1 MTVWTIESDEW
12 AGGGDVA
19 RGLAHRAGVPL
30 VAEQFLVAL
39 ALELGTTVT
48 AARAIE
54 REATSPALRYALAV
68 GAAMRPA
75 PELVRRLEHYRDC
88 RGVFERTAN
97 EAARGPCV
105 IVGHGAYAILAD
117 RPGTQHVRLRA
128 PLEWKT
134 RRLADDACISPA
146 AARRLI
152 RADERL
158 RRRRLRR
165 VFGLDAGDLTPFD
178 AVYDTS
184 RLSPDA
190 IVDALLALAGRAA
203 LPEVRAS
210 SAG

>member
-19 RGLAHRAGVPL
+19 RRLADRASVPL

-54 REATSPALRYALAV
+54 REATSPALRFALAA

-75 PELVRRLEHYRDC
+75 PELIRRLESYRDC
-88 RGVFERTAN
+88 RGVFERTAH
-97 EAARGPCV
+97 EAARSACV
-105 IVGHGAYAILAD
+105 IVGHGAYAVLAD
-117 RPGTQHVRLRA
+117 RPGTQHIRLRA
-128 PLEWKT
+128 PLEWRT
-134 RRLADDACISPA
+134 RRLAAEACMSTA
-146 AARRLI
+146 SARRLI
-152 RADERL
+152 RADDRR

-165 VFGLDAGDLTPFD
+165 IFGLDAADLTPFD

-184 RLSPDA
+184 RLSVDA
-190 IVDALLALAGRAA
+190 IVDALLALAGRGAA
-203 LPEVRAS
+203 VVLS
-210 SAG
+210 SA